1 MARKISKQEQYGH
14 LWIEEAERIY
24 LDDELFE
31 IAACADF
38 PEELDDLWDTLD
50 DIDDYD
56 EEMDSWLVF
65 LFSNDLYLAL
75 EQSCYQGVLLPIDQR
90 AIRLESCDEKMLSQ
104 LRWFFQYC
112 PPLIQASLAVAIH
125 TAVRVERVRRTGN
138 PDWSPKK
145 ATPNPEPHAFF
156 RPPLVKYRDYG
167 R

>member
-1 MARKISKQEQYGH
+1 MARQISKQQQYGY

-31 IAACADF
+31 IASCADF
-38 PEELDDLWDTLD
+38 PDELKGLLHTFDSIENYEE
-50 DIDDYD
+50 
-56 EEMDSWLVF
+56 ECASWLHF
-65 LFSNDLYLAL
+65 LFANDLYLAL
-75 EQSCYQGVLLPIDQR
+75 EQSCYQGVLLQIDQR

-112 PPLIQASLAVAIH
+112 PPLIQARLAVAIH

-145 ATPNPEPHAFF
+145 AIPDPEPHAFF
-156 RPPLVKYRDYG
+156 RPPLVKYRNYA